1 MAGVP
6 RGSSGGMVSWL
17 ASKMLEDGLVD
28 AVIHV
33 KDGPDPEHMYT
44 YQVSH
49 NVDELKTGAKSKY
62 YPIEMSEVL
71 SYVRDHDGKYLF
83 IGIPCFVKA
92 IRLLR
97 RQDEVL
103 NKRIRYCIGLVCGHL
118 KSDFFAKSEAWESGV
133 PLDDIARVDFR
144 HKTPGG
150 PASDYAVEV
159 RRTDGE
165 NQSSNAPLSFPLQI
179 GDWATSSTMRATTA
193 MMCLPRLQT

>member
-1 MAGVP
+1 MVSIFSKQAGVHHDQYLGYWLNAYVGYVSADGWRS

-28 AVIHV
+28 AVIQV

-71 SYVRDHDGKYLF
+71 SYVREHDGKYLF

-92 IRLLR
+92 IRLLC

-118 KSDFFAKSEAWESGV
+118 KSDFFAKSRGMGV
-133 PLDDIARVDFR
+133 RC
-144 HKTPGG
+144 
-150 PASDYAVEV
+150 S
-159 RRTDGE
+159 
-165 NQSSNAPLSFPLQI
+165 
-179 GDWATSSTMRATTA
+179 
-193 MMCLPRLQT
+193 PR